1 MKKKETKAKTFIQW
15 FQETKPDGMSDTKY
29 AKTLEA
35 QSKEANA
42 PVSHET
48 IRALLHGM
56 RPSYKKAKALE
67 ALTGISAVQL
77 VEG

>member
-1 MKKKETKAKTFIQW
+1 MKKETKKTKTFVQW
-15 FQETKPDGMSDTKY
+15 FHDTKPEGMSDTKY
-29 AKTLEA
+29 AKLLETK
-35 QSKEANA
+35 SKEAKI

-48 IRALLHGM
+48 VRALLHGM

-67 ALTGISAVQL
+67 ALTGISAIEL